1 MPKLNEKGASLKN
14 AFVKHF
20 FHVREC
26 SARQCSWNFFCF
38 PHFSDYYNS
47 ADCRTKVH
55 MADKNLTHF
64 FLHTQNCI
72 VNCWYESGESHCLC
86 VRDAL
91 EFQLFAFAFG
101 TSFFVVVSM
110 KQTQVP
116 MIFIAINVHLNE
128 INLNQLSVFLFGVER
143 NTTKLL

>member
-1 MPKLNEKGASLKN
+1 M
-14 AFVKHF
+14 
-20 FHVREC
+20 
-26 SARQCSWNFFCF
+26 
-38 PHFSDYYNS
+38 
-47 ADCRTKVH
+47 
-55 MADKNLTHF
+55 
-64 FLHTQNCI
+64 
-72 VNCWYESGESHCLC
+72 
-86 VRDAL
+86 RDAL

-116 MIFIAINVHLNE
+116 MIFIAMNVYLNE